1 LAVRAEDGTVVVK
14 SFRRETANAKAIF
27 AERDSLRLVSHPL
40 IANLVSTA
48 QDTECIY
55 IILEAHLGG
64 PLHSHGRL
72 AESAA
77 KAYASHVALA
87 LRHIHS
93 RKVIHRDVKLSNVV
107 VDARGRAVLTD
118 FGSAGLLGAAGAE
131 RETYCG
137 TAHCMAPEMVLRQR
151 HGANVDWWALGV
163 LLAEMLQQAPPF
175 WSENASALEHSIL
188 SGEANLP
195 GHAPPAT
202 LSLLR
207 RLLTRAPASR
217 YDAAAV
223 VAGLGLL
230 SELEWQRTVDLDG
243 PPFDRNVGH
252 LDWAEDFGD
261 APSAAEQEAFLMF

>member
-1 LAVRAEDGTVVVK
+1 
-14 SFRRETANAKAIF
+14 KAIF

-118 FGSAGLLGAAGAE
+118 FGSADPNGPLRSNAVLYGHVRSEAVRYLE
-131 RETYCG
+131 
-137 TAHCMAPEMVLRQR
+137 APEMVLRQR

-217 YDAAAV
+217 
-223 VAGLGLL
+223 
-230 SELEWQRTVDLDG
+230 
-243 PPFDRNVGH
+243 
-252 LDWAEDFGD
+252 
-261 APSAAEQEAFLMF
+261 